1 VVVRMS
7 ACQKCDAHQDHLRVD
22 ETVMAEATERE
33 TREAYTVGDGD
44 TNIGPA
50 SIMRTLAV

>member
-1 VVVRMS
+1 MS